1 MDTTMPAAHHLLER
15 AIQFIDDKQLLNAEM
30 LLDAVVRVEPQ
41 NVEAWM
47 VYLQILKQQ
56 PRLDWVKER
65 ALKTRELSEGEKND
79 IVDCY
84 LWQTLQIRQNSAA
97 SQEFNVSAVDAK
109 PDHAARSAQN
119 EFETMNVFGYSA
131 SHADHCSSKRP
142 SRAVYNIAADMGAGM
157 VKSAMS
163 HPLGVK
169 AMPYLNAAK
178 KLIFEV
184 LKDPRR
190 AYARYSRTPGFT
202 TVFNGVL
209 ALLFLSGVRLAAS
222 SYFIGYVLL
231 FVFLVVG
238 FRVMPQILGQY
249 FTPIEPR
256 MRVYMSKTE
265 DSASEVEEE
274 LKEQD

>member
-1 MDTTMPAAHHLLER
+1 MPTAHHLLER

-56 PRLDWVKER
+56 SRLDWVKER

-84 LWQTLQIRQNSAA
+84 LWQTLQIRHNAA

-109 PDHAARSAQN
+109 NDHASKSGQN

-131 SHADHCSSKRP
+131 SHAEHCPSKRP

-157 VKSAMS
+157 VKSAMR
-163 HPLGVK
+163 HPLSVK
-169 AMPYLNAAK
+169 AAPYLIAAK
-178 KLIFEV
+178 KLLVEV
-184 LKDPRR
+184 MKDPRR
-190 AYARYSRTPGFT
+190 AYTRHSRTPGFT
-202 TVFNGVL
+202 TVFNAVL

-231 FVFLVVG
+231 VVFLVVG
-238 FRVMPQILGQY
+238 FRVMPQVLGQY

-265 DSASEVEEE
+265 DATADSEEE
-274 LKEQD
+274 PKEQE

>member
-1 MDTTMPAAHHLLER
+1 METTMPAAHHLLER
-15 AIQFIDDKQLLNAEM
+15 AMQFIDDKQLQNAEM

-56 PRLDWVKER
+56 SRLDWVKER

-84 LWQTLQIRQNSAA
+84 LWQTLQIRQDSAA
-97 SQEFNVSAVDAK
+97 SRDFNASGVDART
-109 PDHAARSAQN
+109 DHAVRSAQD
-119 EFETMNVFGYSA
+119 EFQTMNVFGYSA
-131 SHADHCSSKRP
+131 SHAEHCSSKRR
-142 SRAVYNIAADMGAGM
+142 SRAVYNIAADMIAGM

-163 HPLGVK
+163 HPLSVK
-169 AMPYLNAAK
+169 AAPYLYSVK
-178 KLIFEV
+178 KLLVEV
-184 LKDPRR
+184 MKDPRR
-190 AYARYSRTPGFT
+190 AYVRHSKTPGFT

-222 SYFIGYVLL
+222 SYIIGYMLL

-256 MRVYMSKTE
+256 MRVYMNKTE
-265 DSASEVEEE
+265 DAAAEVE
-274 LKEQD
+274 KEHDKQD